1 MNDVRPQSLENFVGQ
16 QHMLDELNVALRSSI
31 KRNAPFPHTLMFGPP
46 GLGKTTLANIIA
58 NEMKVPFISVMGTNI
73 KTCGDLEAL
82 LVKIPRDG
90 HDIYGVHIPNERI
103 IPTVIFI
110 DEIDNLK
117 MSIMTLLHSVLEDGQ
132 ITLRR
137 RKEGVIK
144 DVKCWI
150 PSFTLIGATN
160 YMGTLPKP
168 LSDRFKITLRFEAYE
183 HEDIEKV
190 IRFAA
195 SKLNSSITDEAVKVL
210 AERSRGVPR
219 LANSFLD
226 ATISVSYSND
236 KDGSIDIEDVNEM
249 FRMKHIDCL
258 GLTLLDR
265 QVLKYLSGLSKPVG
279 LKSVSQAVDED
290 AKTVENT
297 IEPWLLRQGL
307 MIRTPQGREITDEG
321 RQHLGREQGID
332 EMVLPEIPLR
342 GYET

>member
-1 MNDVRPQSLENFVGQ
+1 MSDTRPQKLENFVGQ
-16 QHMLDELNVALRSSI
+16 QHMLSELKVALSSSLKRSSS
-31 KRNAPFPHTLMFGPP
+31 FPHTLMFGPP
-46 GLGKTTLANIIA
+46 GLGKTTLAGIIA
-58 NEMKVPFISVMGTNI
+58 NEMSVPFVSVMGTNI
-73 KTCGDLEAL
+73 KTCEDLEAL
-82 LVKIPRDG
+82 LVKIPRKG
-90 HDIYGVHIPNERI
+90 HDEYGKKIPGEEI
-103 IPTVIFI
+103 VPTVIFI

-137 RKEGVIK
+137 RKEGVVQ

-168 LSDRFKITLRFEAYE
+168 LSDRFKITLRFEAYDN
-183 HEDIEKV
+183 EDIEKV
-190 IRFAA
+190 IRFSAEQLG
-195 SKLNSSITDEAVKVL
+195 SHIDDDAVNIL

-226 ATISVSYSND
+226 ATIAVSYAND
-236 KDGSIDIEDVNEM
+236 REGVITLEDVNEM
-249 FRMKHIDCL
+249 FSMKHVDCL

-307 MIRTPQGREITDEG
+307 IIRTPQGREITDEG
-321 RQHLGREQGID
+321 RQHLGREQGMD
-332 EMVLPEIPLR
+332 EMVLPEIPMR
-342 GYET
+342 GY